1 MHCRNNSNEKGGE
14 KAVKNSLK
22 KWVTIIISMAM
33 LAGQSSVVFAEGST
47 EASAQIEQ
55 EQKGADEESVNH
67 TVAEETQKQIEMPT
81 EQAETVEAI
90 TEQKENAVENLE
102 QQSSGYYLTLDGLTW
117 VYRSDYID
125 VGTAY
130 STNDPYVQFKW
141 EMYNVNTGQWS
152 TIANWNYGNW
162 ASWKT
167 DCGDYWLH
175 CTARTSDGAIER
187 TNTIG
192 FHYVAGNT
200 QISGI
205 YAGNYDVQNR
215 NVLLGCNS
223 TSSETGITY
232 SFKIYDVE
240 SGAWSSISEY
250 GAQWVNWKPEAGT
263 YWIHYELYTKDR
275 RLADTRTISIWI
287 PPVRRALLIG
297 NMYKADGTSDIA
309 FQNDVN
315 NMEKALLNATM
326 DGLPFC
332 TVDKV
337 INQDKSTIIN
347 QVCTTFQDTTE
358 GDISYI
364 FISCHGDALGN
375 ICMDITDER
384 FSPQELRELFEGYI
398 KGKVVVMVTSC
409 YSGNLIQSS
418 ALAENNEIDETE
430 EPEEVYEVEEFCQ
443 EFVNA
448 FLPSEPLGGEGILAD
463 PKYVVVCAAGKDESS
478 WRWIEKYSIPVY
490 YWLKGCGWDCATQRT
505 ISMQADNNGDGKV
518 TLSELHNYAAPKILN
533 TSAKPCHEVVYPEN
547 SDFVIYSR

>member
-1 MHCRNNSNEKGGE
+1 MKNFLKRWI
-14 KAVKNSLK
+14 AV
-22 KWVTIIISMAM
+22 IISMTM
-33 LAGQSSVVFAEGST
+33 LVGQSSVVFAEALAASST
-47 EASAQIEQ
+47 QVKQ
-55 EQKGADEESVNH
+55 EQVRADKDNVDNA
-67 TVAEETQKQIEMPT
+67 VAEEAQKGIKMPI
-81 EQAETVEAI
+81 EQAEPVKAVYEI
-90 TEQKENAVENLE
+90 DEKEENAEDNME
-102 QQSSGYYLTLDGLTW
+102 QESSGYYLTLDGLTW
-117 VYRSDYID
+117 VYQSDYID

-130 STNDPYVQFKW
+130 TTNDSHVQFKW
-141 EMYNVNTGQWS
+141 EMYNVNTGQWF
-152 TIANWNYGNW
+152 TIAEWNYGNW

-187 TNTIG
+187 TSTIA

-200 QISGI
+200 QISGT
-205 YAGNYDVQNR
+205 YAGGYEVQNR

-240 SGAWSSISEY
+240 SGAWSSVSEY
-250 GAQWVNWKPEAGT
+250 GTQWVNWKAEAGT

-297 NMYKADGTSDIA
+297 NMYNCDGTSDVA

-315 NMEKALLNATM
+315 NMEKTLLNATM

-337 INQDKSTIIN
+337 INQDRSTIID

-364 FISCHGDALGN
+364 FISCHGDASGN
-375 ICMDITDER
+375 ICMDTTDIR
-384 FSPQELRELFEGYI
+384 FSPAQLRELFDVYI

-409 YSGNLIQSS
+409 YSGNLIQAS
-418 ALAENNEIDETE
+418 AMAECNGADE
-430 EPEEVYEVEEFCQ
+430 VDEVEEFCQ

-448 FLPSEPLGGEGILAD
+448 FQPGKSSGGEGALAD
-463 PKYVVVCAAGKDESS
+463 SKYVVVCAAGKDESS
-478 WRWIEKYSIPVY
+478 WYWPGKYSVPIY
-490 YWLKGCGWDCATQRT
+490 YWLKGFGWDCDKQST
-505 ISMQADNNGDGKV
+505 ISMQADGNGDGKV
-518 TLSELHNYAAPKILN
+518 TLNELHNYAAPKILN
-533 TSAKPCHEVVYPEN
+533 YSARPCHEAVYPEN

>member
-1 MHCRNNSNEKGGE
+1 M
-14 KAVKNSLK
+14 
-22 KWVTIIISMAM
+22 TM
-33 LAGQSSVVFAEGST
+33 LAGQSSFVFAEDST
-47 EASAQIEQ
+47 VSSTQVELEQ
-55 EQKGADEESVNH
+55 TETDKDSVDD
-67 TVAEETQKQIEMPT
+67 TVAEETQKQIEIPA
-81 EQAETVEAI
+81 EQAKIVETVD
-90 TEQKENAVENLE
+90 EQEENPVENLE
-102 QQSSGYYLTLDGLTW
+102 QESSGYYLTLDGLTW
-117 VYRSDYID
+117 VYQSNYID

-141 EMYNVNTGQWS
+141 EMYNVNTGQWF
-152 TIANWNYGNW
+152 TIADWNYGNW

-187 TNTIG
+187 SSTIA

-200 QISGI
+200 QISGT
-205 YAGNYDVQNR
+205 YAGGYDVQNR

-223 TSSETGITY
+223 TSSEAEVTY
-232 SFKIYDVE
+232 SFKIYDLE
-240 SGAWSSISEY
+240 ASSWSSISEY

-263 YWIHYELYTKDR
+263 YWIHYEVYTKDR

-297 NMYKADGTSDIA
+297 NMYKSDGTSDIA

-315 NMEKALLNATM
+315 NMEKAFLNATM
-326 DGLPFC
+326 GGLPFC

-337 INQDKSTIIN
+337 INQDRSTIVN

-375 ICMDITDER
+375 ICMDTTDIR
-384 FSPQELRELFEGYI
+384 FSPAELRELFDVYI
-398 KGKVVVMVTSC
+398 RGKVVVMVTSC
-409 YSGNLIQSS
+409 YSGNLIQAS
-418 ALAENNEIDETE
+418 ALSENNESDETV
-430 EPEEVYEVEEFCQ
+430 EVDEVEEFCQ
-443 EFVNA
+443 EFVNT
-448 FLPSEPLGGEGILAD
+448 FMSSESLGGEGALAD
-463 PKYVVVCAAGKDESS
+463 PKYVVVCAAGKDESA
-478 WRWIEKYSIPVY
+478 WRWIGKYSIPVY
-490 YWLKGCGWDCATQRT
+490 YWLKGFGWDCEKQSF
-505 ISMQADNNGDGKV
+505 ISMQADSDGNGSV

-533 TSAKPCHEVVYPEN
+533 YSAKPCHEVVYPEN